1 MTGGLPQ
8 RIHRLMAV
16 TLLYLSPLF
25 DQVESFSDYSLPRYR
40 VGSSVAL
47 KLSGFDFLRHNNH
60 DQKRHHHTTG
70 DRVPQITTI
79 ESLDDYLD
87 FLRGNDAE
95 EHNKLTVIKFYASWC
110 KSCAK
115 FGAKYRQ
122 LALEEGDQADTD
134 GRVLA
139 AGRVRFAEVEFGANK
154 RMCKSFGIKRLPYVH
169 IHKGKAG
176 KLEDFVCGP
185 SKFQQLIDKVKEYRD
200 VDVDEILLKR
210 ELEEGQAFG
219 NDIIQGL
226 QEEQTQGIGMTNST
240 QSVFRI

>member
-25 DQVESFSDYSLPRYR
+25 DQVESFSDCSLQRYR

-139 AGRVRFAEVEFGANK
+139 AGRVRLAEVEFGANK